1 MLLLASQHFTMEA
14 AASPQPSFVWA
25 PGALCVGDDLPNSPH
40 NLTVKAAMDACA
52 TNHLCLA
59 FTYHSTEREPNGVLP
74 VYFKST
80 SEANSDAEWSHYTVG
95 TALLFKTASGKCISS
110 SASPVLS
117 RFNVANVTVRRDEFP
132 QAYVCGQTSM
142 QPKEAKFLIDF
153 LGFKN
158 GPCSED
164 GYDADMGQS
173 KRVCL
178 PAVFG
183 KQHCL
188 DFELFSSK

>member
-1 MLLLASQHFTMEA
+1 MPFMGWRPIGSRKLQQQQQQPAVVA
-14 AASPQPSFVWA
+14 AVRRIPNVPSA
-25 PGALCVGDDLPNSPH
+25 PLP
-40 NLTVKAAMDACA
+40 
-52 TNHLCLA
+52 
-59 FTYHSTEREPNGVLP
+59 FR
-74 VYFKST
+74 T
-80 SEANSDAEWSHYTVG
+80 SEANSDTEWSHYTVG

-110 SASPVLS
+110 SASPALS
-117 RFNVANVTVRRDEFP
+117 RFNVANVTVRRDEYP
-132 QAYVCGQTSM
+132 QAYVCSQTSM

-158 GPCSED
+158 GPCNED

-188 DFELFSSK
+188 EFELFSSK